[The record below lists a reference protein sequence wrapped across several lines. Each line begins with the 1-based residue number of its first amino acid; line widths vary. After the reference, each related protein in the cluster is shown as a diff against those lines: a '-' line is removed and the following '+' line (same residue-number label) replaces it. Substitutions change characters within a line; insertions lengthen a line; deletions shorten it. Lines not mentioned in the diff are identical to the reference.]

1 MFIIDKTVKNW
12 YFENIKKSNVNAVL
26 YGEQQVYL
34 INDRLSKN
42 ATTIKYFVSFF
53 LPTQNKK
60 NLKNKI
66 ENGKLK

>member
-1 MFIIDKTVKNW
+1 MFIVDKTVKNW

-42 ATTIKYFVSFF
+42 ATMIKYFVSFF
-53 LPTQNKK
+53 LIQYKIKK
-60 NLKNKI
+60 I
-66 ENGKLK
+66 